1 MSRLRAT
8 AAQILPD
15 CPLVVGFGGWGVL
28 GSDLPADG
36 EAGESLGRR
45 WGNFP
50 EDDDAEFWVYVTRW
64 PTNGVLVMAPDTS
77 FVYDGTTDS
86 FDAQLAIGGVAV
98 GTPKTVTLAVGDEL
112 QVVAGSSVSASTS
125 VGGGSS
131 QEHLVA
137 GGATASSSASTGATV
152 STPGSAIV
160 IGANS
165 ASSSQSTGGGVS
177 SAGSHAV
184 QSGNSVSAGSTSP
197 SAVTQEHRV
206 APSNSVSASRSTGG
220 AVRGRQPRVM
230 MAARIQFTALAARL
244 VS

>member
-86 FDAQLAIGGVAV
+86 FDAQLSIGGAAV
-98 GTPKTVTLAVGDEL
+98 GTPQTVALAVGGEL
-112 QVVAGSSVSASTS
+112 QVVAGSSSSASTS
-125 VGGGSS
+125 VGSGASQTHRAAGSTS
-131 QEHLVA
+131 
-137 GGATASSSASTGATV
+137 ASSSASTGAAV
-152 STPGSAIV
+152 SVPGTAIV

-165 ASSSQSTGGGVS
+165 ASSSTSSGGSVS
-177 SAGSHAV
+177 SAGAHSA
-184 QSGNSVSAGSTSP
+184 QAGSSASFGYSVS

-206 APSNSVSASRSTGG
+206 APSSTASSSRSTGG
-220 AVRGRQPRVM
+220 AVRGRQPRVVM
-230 MAARIQFTALAARL
+230 TARIQFTALAARL